1 MYTVKRGLG
10 ASNNYFYL
18 IALARIQTQNF
29 WLWYHIELH
38 APINLIQKLKLMG
51 RSEQITYTSTIM
63 LIFITSQF
71 DRIKMMMIGSRG
83 ISSVEEQCHLQTY
96 FSTFR

>member
-1 MYTVKRGLG
+1 M
-10 ASNNYFYL
+10 
-18 IALARIQTQNF
+18 
-29 WLWYHIELH
+29 H
-38 APINLIQKLKLMG
+38 ATTSLIQKLKLMG
-51 RSEQITYTSTIM
+51 RSEQFTYTSTIM

-96 FSTFR
+96 FSTQVVSNHSFFFEECSHALSMNTG